1 VVGSYVSGLNELRDL
16 VALAQRVPLPEI
28 PLTMRPLAQVNQSLE
43 DLTAGRVVGRV
54 VLTP

>member
-1 VVGSYVSGLNELRDL
+1 